1 VEVNMSTSIT
11 LTEAKVRLSE
21 LINRIIYNKEKI
33 FISKKGKNV
42 AALVPLEEVENERNR
57 EEGLILAQRGLAD
70 LGDEIDE
77 MEKCIYEAR
86 ENEISREVDI

>member
-1 VEVNMSTSIT
+1 MNGSATIT
-11 LTEAKVRLSE
+11 LTEAKAKFSE

-33 FISKKGKNV
+33 YISKKGKNV
-42 AALVPLEEVENERNR
+42 AVLLPLEEVEEHK
-57 EEGLILAQRGLAD
+57 EEGLLLAKKGLAD

-86 ENEISREVDI
+86 ENEVSREVDI

>member
-1 VEVNMSTSIT
+1 MNGSVTIT
-11 LTEAKVRLSE
+11 LTEAKAKFSE

-33 FISKKGKNV
+33 YISKKGKNV
-42 AALVPLEEVENERNR
+42 AVLLPLEEVEEHK
-57 EEGLILAQRGLAD
+57 EEGLILAKKGLAD

-86 ENEISREVDI
+86 ENEVSREVDI

>member
-1 VEVNMSTSIT
+1 MNQVIT
-11 LTEAKVRLSE
+11 LTEAKTKFSE

-42 AALVPLEEVENERNR
+42 AALIPLDELEKTG
-57 EEGLILAQRGLAD
+57 EEGLILARSGLAD

-77 MEKCIYEAR
+77 MEARIYTAR
-86 ENEISREVDI
+86 ENEVSREVDI

>member
-1 VEVNMSTSIT
+1 MSTSIT
-11 LTEAKVRLSE
+11 LTEAKERFPE
-21 LINRIIYNKEKI
+21 LINRIICNKEKI

-42 AALVPLEEVENERNR
+42 AALVPLEEGEKEKDR

-86 ENEISREVDI
+86 KSEVSREVDI

>member
-1 VEVNMSTSIT
+1 VEVKMSQSIT
-11 LTEAKVRLSE
+11 LTEAKTKFSE

-42 AALVPLEEVENERNR
+42 AVLIPLDELEKTG
-57 EEGLILAQRGLAD
+57 EEGLILARSGLAD

-77 MEKCIYEAR
+77 MEACIYEAR
-86 ENEISREVDI
+86 ESEVSREVDI